1 MFSIIKSG
9 MATAMHELAVISNN
23 VSNANSNGFKK
34 SLVSFS
40 DFAGGLLPDGE
51 ELRNAVKWI
60 SSELKENPDQP
71 IQPLVQKAIFTFDL
85 SPKDSEFL
93 IGFFIK
99 CSR

>member
-1 MFSIIKSG
+1 MS
-9 MATAMHELAVISNN
+9 
-23 VSNANSNGFKK
+23 
-34 SLVSFS
+34 
-40 DFAGGLLPDGE
+40 GLLPDGE

-93 IGFFIK
+93 IGFFRK
-99 CSR
+99 